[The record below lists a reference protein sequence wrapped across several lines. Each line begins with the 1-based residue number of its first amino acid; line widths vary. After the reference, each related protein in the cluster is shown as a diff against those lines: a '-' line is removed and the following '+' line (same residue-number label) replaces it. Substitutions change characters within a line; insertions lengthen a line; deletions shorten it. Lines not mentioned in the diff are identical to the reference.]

1 MKCILTGA
9 DGFVGV
15 NLLSK
20 LKDMGHEVDVINVDF
35 SIEDYSEDFEER
47 VSKTDVIFHVG
58 AISDVNL
65 QDYNKMLKY
74 NFYFSKILFDLAKK
88 YNKKVV
94 YSSSSA
100 IYGNGELPENIY
112 AWSKYL
118 AEQYGLN
125 TVKDFVALR
134 YFNVYGPGE
143 EHKDKMQSLVLR
155 IYSSKIFDIF
165 PVNPSRDFIYVGDV
179 VDANLHALN
188 CKSGIYDV
196 GSGNS
201 YKYEDICDEIGVKYY
216 YADKSVVPD
225 GYQSYTKADE
235 TKFMSGWKPKHTL
248 QMGVEK
254 YLKYLDENNKL

>member
-1 MKCILTGA
+1 MKCILTGT
-9 DGFVGV
+9 DGFVGT

-20 LKDMGHEVDVINVDF
+20 LNEMGHEVNIINVDF
-35 SIEDYSEDFEER
+35 SIEDYSEDFEQM
-47 VSKTDVIFHVG
+47 VSQTDIIFHVG

-118 AEQYGLN
+118 AEQYGMN

-134 YFNVYGPGE
+134 YFNIYGPGE
-143 EHKDKMQSLVLR
+143 EHKDNMQSLVLR
-155 IYSSKIFDIF
+155 IYSSKIFGIF

-179 VDANLHALN
+179 VDANLHSIN
-188 CKSGIYDV
+188 CESGVYDV

-201 YKYEDICDEIGVKYY
+201 YKYEEICEELDVTYY
-216 YADKSVVPD
+216 YADKSVVPQ
-225 GYQSYTKADE
+225 GYQSYTKADPL
-235 TKFMSGWKPKHTL
+235 KFLPDWKPKHTL
-248 QMGVEK
+248 KAGLK
-254 YLKYLDENNKL
+254 RYLKYLENK